1 MKIVVV
7 AAGLLLAAGVALG
20 ASLVPAGHVTPVSV
34 SLAVPGAPL
43 MQVPARAAPALTRP
57 ATVNSIARSADTQAE
72 TAPPVI
78 PAPALVNPPPPAGG
92 LQIVQ
97 IPQCWGHGNKKQCP
111 PSPSGDH

>member
-43 MQVPARAAPALTRP
+43 MQVPARAAPALTKP
-57 ATVNSIARSADTQAE
+57 ATVDSIARSADSLVE
-72 TAPPVI
+72 TPPPVI
-78 PAPALVNPPPPAGG
+78 PAPTFVRPPPAGG
-92 LQIVQ
+92 PQIVQ
-97 IPQCWGHGNKKQCP
+97 IPQCGGHGSKKQCP